1 MAEALSIPD
10 SVRAVDAHA
19 YRRHVVGFFA
29 LAATEC
35 RGGQLFGE
43 PLRVPAPG
51 ADELRYPFAA
61 VRRHSVGY
69 HDHRVAL
76 AQLRARL

>member
-1 MAEALSIPD
+1 MSIPD
-10 SVRAVDAHA
+10 SVRAVDANA
-19 YRRHVVGFFA
+19 YRRHVVVSFA
-29 LAATEC
+29 FAAAEC
-35 RGGQLFGE
+35 RGGQLLGE

-69 HDHRVAL
+69 HDNGVAL
-76 AQLRARL
+76 AKLCARL

>member
-1 MAEALSIPD
+1 MSIPD
-10 SVRAVDAHA
+10 SVRTVDAHA

-29 LAATEC
+29 LAAAEC
-35 RGGQLFGE
+35 RGGQFLGE

-69 HDHRVAL
+69 HDNGVAL

>member
-10 SVRAVDAHA
+10 SVRTVDANA

-29 LAATEC
+29 LAAAEC
-35 RGGQLFGE
+35 RGGQIFGE

-51 ADELRYPFAA
+51 ADEIRYPLPA
-61 VRRHSVGY
+61 VHRYSVGY
-69 HDHRVAL
+69 HANRVAL
-76 AQLRARL
+76 AQIRPPL